1 LLRNPDLE
9 YYFLDFFCSLL
20 VKYGLMVGMKIDVE
34 DEGVFERKKG
44 NGRARWR
51 GRARRGGGGGW
62 GWVAWVIGGF
72 GTLFFGQFF
81 FKSIRWLLALVWKP

>member
-1 LLRNPDLE
+1 LRNPDLE

-44 NGRARWR
+44 NGRAR
-51 GRARRGGGGGW
+51 
-62 GWVAWVIGGF
+62 
-72 GTLFFGQFF
+72 
-81 FKSIRWLLALVWKP
+81 